1 MRDDDDA
8 PPFVEMGNEELI
20 RAYCSF
26 EDHEHLTPEQRAIV
40 EEIERRDLEL

>member
-1 MRDDDDA
+1 MRDTPEA
-8 PPFVEMGNEELI
+8 LPLSEMRNEELI

-40 EEIERRDLEL
+40 EEIEQRDLEL